1 MPHRGRGALAMSAI
15 AVLALVAGALP
26 ASSGPLAGALRPQAS
41 GAPNPASRLGGADR
55 GAPWPL
61 SERLLRLRGGK
72 SAVEVDQLG
81 PALEI
86 LEGYSPRKKTVVAR
100 GVPKQPRASGQK
112 MTKQKGGGT
121 QSKSAKA
128 VKKTTKKLDLHE
140 APWRYQAELDIQGD
154 TGWYNGRQIE
164 VRRRTK
170 EGNHILRV
178 GYVGSR
184 KSEEASREKLESRK
198 AQQEGLWE
206 RQEAIKQLK
215 AKISLA
221 ESAGGAS
228 IAGDSDPS
236 ITALRL
242 KLAKRERELVRYKD
256 AMDGTVCGEEEPEAE
271 EGGEEQWFKNERE
284 RDRQTDRQTDR
295 EISVWS

>member
-1 MPHRGRGALAMSAI
+1 MSAI

-26 ASSGPLAGALRPQAS
+26 ASSGPLAGAMRPQAS
-41 GAPNPASRLGGADR
+41 GAPIPSSRLGGADGCAR
-55 GAPWPL
+55 WPL
-61 SERLLRLRGGK
+61 LERPLRLRGGK
-72 SAVEVDQLG
+72 SAAEVDQLG
-81 PALEI
+81 PAMKI

-100 GVPKQPRASGQK
+100 GVPKQPRVSGLK
-112 MTKQKGGGT
+112 MTKQTGEGT

-128 VKKTTKKLDLHE
+128 VKKTAKKLDLHE

-184 KSEEASREKLESRK
+184 KSGEASLEKLESRK

-206 RQEAIKQLK
+206 RQEAIRQLK
-215 AKISLA
+215 DKISLA
-221 ESAGGAS
+221 ESGGVAS
-228 IAGDSDPS
+228 IAGGIDPS
-236 ITALRL
+236 MNALRL
-242 KLAKRERELVRYKD
+242 KLEKRERELVRYKD
-256 AMDGTVCGEEEPEAE
+256 AMDGTVCGEEAE
-271 EGGEEQWFKNERE
+271 EGGGR
-284 RDRQTDRQTDR
+284 T
-295 EISVWS
+295 